1 MALSLNLS
9 STLSTLTGSTFGSL
23 NSPTPVLNDAVKED
37 ELSSDNDEPLLSG
50 SGTTR
55 LVMLNK
61 FFWFLKCVLLMKL
74 QARFPRTAVN
84 WNWHRGRKFCICG
97 ELSRAIIGPSS

>member
-1 MALSLNLS
+1 MALSLNVS
-9 STLSTLTGSTFGSL
+9 STRSTLTGSTFGSL
-23 NSPTPVLNDAVKED
+23 NSPTPVLNDTVKED

-61 FFWFLKCVLLMKL
+61 FFSSLNCRLFLKL
-74 QARFPRTAVN
+74 
-84 WNWHRGRKFCICG
+84 
-97 ELSRAIIGPSS
+97 